1 MMKGES
7 GEEGR
12 LDCRWI
18 AKWME
23 GMMKEAESKEE

>member
-18 AKWME
+18 AKRME
-23 GMMKEAESKEE
+23 GMMEAEREEE